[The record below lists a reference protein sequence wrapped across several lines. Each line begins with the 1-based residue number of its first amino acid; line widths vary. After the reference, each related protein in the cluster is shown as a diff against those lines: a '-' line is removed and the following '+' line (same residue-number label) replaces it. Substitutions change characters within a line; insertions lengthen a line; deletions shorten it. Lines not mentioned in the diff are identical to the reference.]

1 MPIVEFSSI
10 PAQEKMVNVHIHYM
24 LNCKIVHVY
33 ADLGIVWGGEQRG
46 KVDIPQQRGKSHAW
60 IQRGGGGGGGGGQGG
75 PPPWK
80 ITSYM
85 RGSRGGRTG
94 GSAPP
99 PPGKSQVIWGSL
111 GNKQVDPSLKKL
123 DPPPPP
129 PPLTWKKLNP
139 LRNLEN

>member
-10 PAQEKMVNVHIHYM
+10 PAQEKMVNVHTHYM

-33 ADLGIVWGGEQRG
+33 ADLGIV
-46 KVDIPQQRGKSHAW
+46 V
-60 IQRGGGGGGGGGQGG
+60 GGGGGGGAAWKSRHTTAAWKKSCVDPEGGGGQGG

-80 ITSYM
+80 ITRYM

-99 PPGKSQVIWGSL
+99 GKSQVIWGSI

-123 DPPPPP
+123 DPPP
-129 PPLTWKKLNP
+129 LTWKKLNP
-139 LRNLEN
+139 LRNREN

>member
-33 ADLGIVWGGEQRG
+33 ADLGIV
-46 KVDIPQQRGKSHAW
+46 V
-60 IQRGGGGGGGGGQGG
+60 GGGGGEAAWKSRHTTAAWEKWKKSYVDPEGGGDMGSA
-75 PPPWK
+75 PCI

-94 GSAPP
+94 GSAP
-99 PPGKSQVIWGSL
+99 
-111 GNKQVDPSLKKL
+111 
-123 DPPPPP
+123 
-129 PPLTWKKLNP
+129 WKITSYMGFY
-139 LRNLEN
+139 RE